1 MPAMATALV
10 EMNGLKPKIDLN
22 KFLQFTVQVYNRYN
36 RSVEYHNDLHGSDVA
51 QHCHYILHSQ
61 NLGKLAKFDQVDT
74 LSLLVAAL
82 CHDIGHDGFN
92 NKFHVITE
100 SDRFLMYGDTHV

>member
-1 MPAMATALV
+1 MV
-10 EMNGLKPKIDLN
+10 KIYNGY
-22 KFLQFTVQVYNRYN
+22 V
-36 RSVEYHNDLHGSDVA
+36 RSVSYHNDLHGSDVA

-61 NLGKLAKFDQVDT
+61 GMGDFANFDKFDT

-82 CHDIGHDGFN
+82 CHDVSHDGFN

-100 SDRFLMYGDTHV
+100 SDRYHLYGDLNV